1 MKTEVPD
8 LACSRLTVAV
18 CLFSYF
24 KVSLYAFLLFLY
36 LRKDLAEKIKE
47 FITFN

>member
-1 MKTEVPD
+1 MNTEVPD

-24 KVSLYAFLLFLY
+24 KVSLYTFLLFLY
-36 LRKDLAEKIKE
+36 LRKDLAEEIKE
-47 FITFN
+47 FIRFN